1 MSSYFLIGIN
11 MYDIWKRTFT
21 QILNKGIIM
30 EKIFWVVQD
39 PIFSYFQKKFRLTD
53 MGYDKSHCSVF
64 SLYDLKE
71 KGGRF
76 NLLPTRMFSS
86 TVDALFDAFRR
97 NDDIPPPV
105 EKFVERLESKLS
117 GDMKIALHLS
127 RKKAP
132 AKFDAPKPGATG
144 RVREPSDEFTD

>member
-1 MSSYFLIGIN
+1 

-30 EKIFWVVQD
+30 EKWGKKIFWVVQD
-39 PIFSYFQKKFRLTD
+39 PIFNYFQKKFRLTD
-53 MGYDKSHCSVF
+53 MVYNKSHYSVF

-71 KGGRF
+71 NGQRLD
-76 NLLPTRMFSS
+76 LLPTRMFSS

-97 NDDIPPPV
+97 NDDIPPV

-117 GDMKIALHLS
+117 GDIKIALHLS
-127 RKKAP
+127 HQKAP

-144 RVREPSDEFTD
+144 RVRCLTDSVFS

>member
-1 MSSYFLIGIN
+1 

-30 EKIFWVVQD
+30 EKWEKKIFWVVQD
-39 PIFSYFQKKFRLTD
+39 PIFRYFQHKFRLSE
-53 MGYDKSHCSVF
+53 MGYSGSHCSVF

-71 KGGRF
+71 NEHRF
-76 NLLPTRMFSS
+76 ELFTTRMFSS
-86 TVDALFDAFRR
+86 TVGALFDAFRR
-97 NDDIPPPV
+97 NDDIPPV

-132 AKFDAPKPGATG
+132 VTFDAPKPDATG
-144 RVREPSDEFTD
+144 RIRESTNEPID